1 MTVGQQAF
9 ADGFAATLATH
20 GQTWTRTS
28 DSAAIQAVPGNLKD
42 LTPHLIDGPL
52 IDFPIIIASSA
63 LQPVLTAAQVM
74 PTTPLRTGDELTK
87 GGKHY
92 RVTLVDFRE
101 ASGTYK
107 VTISST
113 P

>member
-1 MTVGQQAF
+1 MTPGQQAF
-9 ADGFAATLATH
+9 ADGFAANLAAH

-28 DSAAIQAVPGNLKD
+28 DSAAIQAVPGNVTD
-42 LTPHLIDGPL
+42 LTPHLTDGPL
-52 IDFPIIIASSA
+52 IDFPIIIAGSI
-63 LQPVLTAAQVM
+63 LQPALTAAQVM
-74 PTTPLRTGDELTK
+74 PATPLRTGNELTK

-92 RVTLVDFRE
+92 RVTRVDFRE